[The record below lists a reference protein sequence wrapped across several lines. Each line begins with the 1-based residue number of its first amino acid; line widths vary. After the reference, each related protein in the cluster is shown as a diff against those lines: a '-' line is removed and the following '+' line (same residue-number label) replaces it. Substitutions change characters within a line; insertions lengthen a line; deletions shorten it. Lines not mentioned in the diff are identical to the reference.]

1 MLAAV
6 GDGCPWV
13 GIQLWPPARE
23 LCSLPATQSAG
34 WALVYL
40 DQLHFGSDTS
50 KSHLGAA
57 GSGLPR
63 ISLPAPAFYLPCHA
77 QPQFPHQATASLH
90 ITRTEW
96 VGHVKTSAF
105 AWLIILNIRNA
116 SFPQESESSGLD

>member
-1 MLAAV
+1 MGWDPALATSPGTLLAPGNSV
-6 GDGCPWV
+6 SRMGTRVPGP
-13 GIQLWPPARE
+13 
-23 LCSLPATQSAG
+23 
-34 WALVYL
+34 
-40 DQLHFGSDTS
+40 LHFGSDTS

-90 ITRTEW
+90 ITRTDW
-96 VGHVKTSAF
+96 VGHVKTSGF

-116 SFPQESESSGLD
+116 SLPHESESSGLD